1 MPAKIEVRN
10 ASGVLQFDQETLNY
24 VVRQSG
30 TVTCSTTWTT
40 GGVTKYTTTIV
51 YTSAS
56 YPMLA
61 IASTSAVVHHETTV
75 SGSTWTFKISSLTS
89 GASVNYWVF
98 DKATTSAASSGIRL
112 YDASSNLIYETGKSV
127 LRVNSV
133 ITGAGSGTYT
143 SGRTYAVIQ
152 GASGWQWSEVAIGG
166 GNTRYRAWF
175 ISSKV
180 LSNVVTTALS
190 LFESYTF
197 VGSPGVPSSYT
208 PTNPKF
214 IIVDV
219 TNL

>member
-61 IASTSAVVHHETTV
+61 IASTSAVVHDQTTV

-89 GASVNYWVF
+89 GASVKYWVF

-127 LRVNSV
+127 LRVQAV
-133 ITGAGSGTYT
+133 ITGTGSGTYT

-152 GASGWQWSEVAIGG
+152 GAAGWQWSEVAIGG
-166 GNTRYRAWF
+166 GNTRYRAWY

-180 LSNVVTTALS
+180 VSNVVTTALS

-197 VGSPGVPSSYT
+197 AGSPGVPSSYT

>member
-10 ASGVLQFDQETLNY
+10 ASGVLQFDQDTLNY

-61 IASTSAVVHHETTV
+61 IASTSAVVHDETTV
-75 SGSTWTFKISSLTS
+75 SGSTWTFKISSRTS

-127 LRVNSV
+127 LRVNAV
-133 ITGAGSGTYT
+133 ITGTGSGTYT

-152 GASGWQWSEVAIGG
+152 GASGWQWSEANLGG
-166 GNTRYRAWF
+166 GTIRYRAWYT
-175 ISSKV
+175 SLKV
-180 LSNVVTTALS
+180 VSNVVTVAILN
-190 LFESYTF
+190 FENYTF
-197 VGSPGVPSSYT
+197 AGSLSTPSSYVPT
-208 PTNPKF
+208 PPKF